1 MILSQTYCTE
11 QAGLRRRVTILRVMV
26 EPRGSGMALF
36 TLRAAEEVQ
45 SAQFGSAEGDLD
57 VEMVAIARSIIRQ
70 RMGTFDPSTATV
82 TKRHYGADRNQAE
95 GPPHQTPRGHHAAT
109 GDRSDGGPETQ
120 SRTGNACNRRHEGQA
135 AKASQLR
142 SRSSAAVIASTRSRR
157 SKRKEEP
164 ATEPATI
171 APRRRKKA

>member
-1 MILSQTYCTE
+1 
-11 QAGLRRRVTILRVMV
+11 
-26 EPRGSGMALF
+26 
-36 TLRAAEEVQ
+36 
-45 SAQFGSAEGDLD
+45 
-57 VEMVAIARSIIRQ
+57 MVAIARSIIRQ
-70 RMGTFDPSTATV
+70 RMGTFDPSTYRDRYQEALRGLIE
-82 TKRHYGADRNQAE
+82 TKLKGLPIKPRE
-95 GPPHQTPRGHHAAT
+95 VITPPP

-164 ATEPATI
+164 ATEPAAI